1 MREEFLGKWGED
13 TMHEAKS
20 TLKQRVFHGMRRGLV
35 IASYL
40 FIVLSLLDM
49 HKSVI
54 LAEHQIDL
62 VEFGL
67 NFINA
72 LALAKVMLV
81 GQELNFARRSSIKR
95 YGSHSR
101 TQFYLHASKSL
112 KWPLSACYTTGHLLK
127 AWLASLEVLDR
138 ITVSN
143 GFAVCGVEHEQS
155 ALAFR

>member
-1 MREEFLGKWGED
+1 
-13 TMHEAKS
+13 MHEAKP

-35 IASYL
+35 IVSYL
-40 FIVLSLLDM
+40 FVVLSLFDI

-54 LAEHQIDL
+54 LSEHQIDL

-72 LALAKVMLV
+72 SALAKVMLV

-112 KWPLSACYTTGHLLK
+112 KWQLSACFTTGHLLK
-127 AWLASLEVLDR
+127 AWLASLEDPGQDYCL
-138 ITVSN
+138 
-143 GFAVCGVEHEQS
+143 
-155 ALAFR
+155 

>member
-1 MREEFLGKWGED
+1 
-13 TMHEAKS
+13 
-20 TLKQRVFHGMRRGLV
+20 MRRGLV

-40 FIVLSLLDM
+40 LLSLLDI

-54 LAEHQIDL
+54 LSEHQIDL

-127 AWLASLEVLDR
+127 AWLASLV
-138 ITVSN
+138 N
-143 GFAVCGVEHEQS
+143 AVTDLVAEADHETY
-155 ALAFR
+155 LATCPKTPEKARG